1 LRGHLGPAKVAATAR
16 LAHLEVGM
24 NKKIVV
30 TALALGLAGLVQAQ
44 ELSVSVGAKAWS
56 TQWTTFGYDTNNANQ
71 TVLIQV
77 AARDKTVLI
86 PLLSARYGDFVGS
99 ISGYRPTDYSF
110 VDGSGGNTRKEL
122 DANVGYFVMPGLAL
136 TLGYKKV
143 GQKAGSDNYEL
154 GGLVAGL
161 SATAPLGPSIGL
173 YGSFGLGRMKDTAA
187 STVKFD
193 ADYRLSEVGL
203 AYSLPMD
210 GRPKALSFT
219 LGYRT
224 QVLSSKEALGAQ
236 DGRDLTQG
244 FTFGLVATF

>member
-1 LRGHLGPAKVAATAR
+1 MVAAR
-16 LAHLEVGM
+16 RSVRVQLEMDMGM
-24 NKKIVV
+24 GKTVI
-30 TALALGLAGLVQAQ
+30 ALLGLALPALAQAQ
-44 ELSVSVGAKAWS
+44 PAELSVTVGAKAWN
-56 TQWTTFGYDTNNANQ
+56 TQWTTFGYDINDNNH

-77 AARDKTVLI
+77 AAEDKTVLV
-86 PLLSARYGDFVGS
+86 PLVSLRWRDFVAS
-99 ISGYRPTDYSF
+99 VSGYRPTDYRF

-122 DANVGYFVMPGLAL
+122 DANVGYFVTPGLAL

-143 GQKAGSDNYEL
+143 GQRAGNENYEL

-161 SATAPLGPSIGL
+161 SATAPLGPAVAL
-173 YGSFGLGRMKDTAA
+173 YGSLGLGRMKDTGA

-203 AYSLPMD
+203 AYSLALD

-219 LGYRT
+219 AGWRM
-224 QVLSSKEALGAQ
+224 QVLSSKEALGPQ

-244 FTFGLVATF
+244 FTFGLLATF

>member
-1 LRGHLGPAKVAATAR
+1 VRLELDMMKRKTVAA
-16 LAHLEVGM
+16 V
-24 NKKIVV
+24 
-30 TALALGLAGLVQAQ
+30 LALGLAGWVQAQ
-44 ELSVSVGAKAWS
+44 ELSVSVGAKAWR
-56 TQWTTFGYDTNNANQ
+56 TQWTTFGYDINDNNQ

-77 AARDKTVLI
+77 AAKDKTVLI

-143 GQKAGSDNYEL
+143 GQRAGSDNYEL

-173 YGSFGLGRMKDTAA
+173 YGSFGIGRMKDTGA

-219 LGYRT
+219 VGYRT

-244 FTFGLVATF
+244 LTFGLVATF

>member
-1 LRGHLGPAKVAATAR
+1 
-16 LAHLEVGM
+16 M
-24 NKKIVV
+24 NKKIV
-30 TALALGLAGLVQAQ
+30 TLALAVGLCGLAQAQ
-44 ELSVSVGAKAWS
+44 ELSWSVGAKAWN
-56 TQWTTFGYDTNNANQ
+56 TQWTTFGYDTNSANQ

-110 VDGSGGNTRKEL
+110 VDGSGGNARKEL
-122 DANVGYFVMPGLAL
+122 DANVGYFVLPGLAL
-136 TLGYKKV
+136 TVGYKKV
-143 GQKAGSDNYEL
+143 GQRAGTDNYEL
-154 GGLVAGL
+154 GGLTAGL
-161 SATAPLGPSIGL
+161 SATAPLSPSVGL
-173 YGSFGLGRMKDTAA
+173 YGSFGLGRMKDTGA

-210 GRPKALSFT
+210 GRIKALSFT

-224 QVLSSKEALGAQ
+224 QVLSSKRALGDQ
-236 DGRDLTQG
+236 DGRDITQG